1 METAEF
7 VQLLYF
13 RGHGDR
19 KNFLIFF
26 LVFFKDS
33 AALVAYGSG
42 LSGEAR
48 TPMGAHYSQRDK

>member
-19 KNFLIFF
+19 KNFLMFF

-33 AALVAYGSG
+33 SALVAYGSG
-42 LSGEAR
+42 LSGEA
-48 TPMGAHYSQRDK
+48 